1 MKKEKKGDNLY
12 LVTRD
17 NGKAYWYFR
26 GYANG
31 RQVEKSLGPADLIGI
46 RDAKRKV
53 SALLNEKVR
62 ARIASRTFR
71 DVMPEAIEDIAL
83 IKQWKNRRSYNQW
96 YQSLRDYAL
105 PNLGDIPVS
114 QITRD
119 DILKTLR
126 PIWLKMPETASRV
139 QHRLESVFNW
149 AITRGLRT
157 DSNPA
162 AWRGNLALFLP
173 PKSKVAKVKHLE
185 APTLEELRRAVR
197 YLLAHPSPAS
207 GCLLLTIASAC
218 RVSEARLA
226 TPEEIKKDVWTIP
239 VEHQKVSSLGPR
251 RVPLSSLAKAGVAMA
266 GGGGKKYLFE
276 AVKGRPLALDT
287 PRMKLVMI
295 LPRETGDPVTVH
307 GIRSLFRDWCA
318 ENGVPDA
325 EAEKALGHT
334 WGNAVTAA
342 YYRTDLL
349 EQRKELMQKWANALE
364 L

>member
-12 LVTRD
+12 LITKD
-17 NGKAYWYFR
+17 SGKSYWYFR
-26 GYANG
+26 GYSNG
-31 RQVEKSLGPADLIGI
+31 KQVEKSLGPADLIGI
-46 RDAKRKV
+46 REAKRKV
-53 SALLNEKVR
+53 GALINEKAR
-62 ARIASRTFR
+62 ERIASRTFK
-71 DVMPEAIEDIAL
+71 DIMPEAIEDIAL
-83 IKQWKNRRSYNQW
+83 VKQWKNRRSYDQW

-105 PNLGDIPVS
+105 PSIGEIPVS
-114 QITRD
+114 QATRE
-119 DILKTLR
+119 DILGALR

-139 QHRLESVFNW
+139 QQRLEAVFNW

-157 DSNPA
+157 DANPA

-173 PKSKVAKVKHLE
+173 PKGKVAKVRHLE
-185 APTLEELRRAVR
+185 APTLEELRKAVR

-207 GCLLLTIASAC
+207 GCLLLTIATAC

-226 TPEEIKKDVWTIP
+226 TPGEIKKDVWTIP
-239 VEHQKVSSLGPR
+239 SEHQKVSSLGPR
-251 RVPLSSLAKAGVAMA
+251 RVPLSSLANAGIAM
-266 GGGGKKYLFE
+266 GGDGKTYLFE

-295 LPRETGDPVTVH
+295 LPRESGNPVTVH

-325 EAEKALGHT
+325 EAEKALGHS

-349 EQRKELMQKWANALE
+349 EQRKELMQRWSNTLTP
-364 L
+364 